1 MPKIITTTQLQQNI
15 GQIDDYAQEGPV
27 IVTNYGKANLVIFPY
42 FEGSDEA
49 IEDYWE
55 NYEMWQ
61 NRKVLEERYKKSIE
75 SGPSDL
81 AF

>member
-1 MPKIITTTQLQQNI
+1 MPKIITTTQLQQQI
-15 GQIDDYAQEGPV
+15 GKIDDYAQEKPV
-27 IVTNYGKANLVIFPY
+27 IVTNYGKANLVILPY
-42 FEGSDEA
+42 FEGNEKA

-61 NRKVLEERYKKSIE
+61 NREVLEKRYQKSIE

-81 AF
+81 IF